1 MDRSTEVIVESEM
14 VLPGYLTTANTPNT
28 LSSDARIHHY
38 TQ

>member
-1 MDRSTEVIVESEM
+1 MDRSTKVIVESEV

-28 LSSDARIHHY
+28 FSNDARIHHY